1 MGPLGKDSFSAV
13 PKAKTE
19 VLRSIWIFGLDFL
32 FDKSCNT
39 NGSDHRGR
47 IRMCPWNDEMHA
59 VVGTIEKL
67 PTAGCKAGEIGCAQI
82 LTHGWPV
89 LIGHTTC
96 P

>member
-1 MGPLGKDSFSAV
+1 
-13 PKAKTE
+13 
-19 VLRSIWIFGLDFL
+19 
-32 FDKSCNT
+32 
-39 NGSDHRGR
+39 
-47 IRMCPWNDEMHA
+47 MCPWNDEMHA

-82 LTHGWPV
+82 LTHDWPV